1 MTPTLRLVF
10 SFALALSVGLGSLT
24 HAIARH
30 QAQGAETLV
39 ICAGYGLVQVTI
51 DADGNRVEQT
61 LPCPDCLL
69 SALALLP
76 AQDRPAHPAAVMAR
90 LQPITSS
97 HLQTFGRGFW
107 PRSRAPPVP
116 I

>member
-1 MTPTLRLVF
+1 MMPILRLFF

-24 HAIARH
+24 QAVARH

-39 ICAGYGLVQVTI
+39 ICTGYGLVQVTI
-51 DADGNRVEQT
+51 DADGNKVEQT

-76 AQDRPAHPAAVMAR
+76 AQDRPAHPATVMAR
-90 LQPITSS
+90 LQPGPSS
-97 HLQTFGRGFW
+97 RLPTFERGFW

-116 I
+116 V